1 MNNYNKYTAN
11 QDIRDYLADHGVS
24 QKDVAMAM
32 GVSEWR
38 INTMLKDELPQKEKD
53 VILNHIDAIAADKK
67 QALSCEAAEE
77 IGCTNEAA
85 HEDASSD
92 PKFQIGDRVK
102 IPSRQN
108 VVGIVRDIWHSLAQK
123 NCMYA
128 VENEQGGHNG
138 LYAEDQLELAP
149 LPTTYTFEAHI
160 DGNVAVSTMVAHQGD
175 RTWIY
180 ARGHAHI
187 IHDGEVGLAQAV
199 SLSARRMFESLD
211 VKSENRIYHK
221 NTGGNSNG

>member
-1 MNNYNKYTAN
+1 MINKNKYTAN
-11 QDIRDYLADHGVS
+11 QDIRDYLADNGVS
-24 QKDVAMAM
+24 QKDVAIAM
-32 GVSEWR
+32 GLSEWK
-38 INTMLKDELPQKEKD
+38 INTILKDELPQKEKD

-77 IGCTNEAA
+77 IGCTNET
-85 HEDASSD
+85 EKVSD
-92 PKFQIGDRVK
+92 GPMFQIGDRVRV
-102 IPSRQN
+102 PSRHN
-108 VVGIVRDIWHSLAQK
+108 GIGIVQDIWHSLAQK

-128 VENEQGGHNG
+128 VEHDGNTG
-138 LYAEDQLELAP
+138 LYAEDQLEPAP
-149 LPTTYTFEAHI
+149 MPIEYTFESHI
-160 DGNVAVSTMVAHQGD
+160 DGNVAVTMMIAHQGD

-187 IHDGEVGLAQAV
+187 IHDGEVGMAQAV

-221 NTGGNSNG
+221 NIGGNNNG